1 MNRLFLIFLFSIS
14 FATIITVDDNGPAD
28 YSTIQDAID
37 VSVDGDT
44 VLVHRGFYQ
53 ENILINKSITL
64 ASHAIY
70 DNLTDLESWT
80 FYDDNAQHF
89 DRTSPFDSDAMSIC
103 SKSLSK
109 NQGDAPQ
116 GIIVAQCIGPQFE
129 SPAEIS
135 ALERLGADTVGMTLG
150 PESRLISESGI
161 PHVALA
167 CSSNWAAGRDPTDPR
182 ANIDHH
188 SVDRLAS
195 TMRELVTSCIK
206 SLLIEYSK

>member
-1 MNRLFLIFLFSIS
+1 MFIKTCYQFACPPRCPQRVNLIREYPNRYLVLRDQTSRFRQGVIKENANLFECRKTLEMQTELR
-14 FATIITVDDNGPAD
+14 AD
-28 YSTIQDAID
+28 I
-37 VSVDGDT
+37 
-44 VLVHRGFYQ
+44 
-53 ENILINKSITL
+53 
-64 ASHAIY
+64 
-70 DNLTDLESWT
+70 
-80 FYDDNAQHF
+80 
-89 DRTSPFDSDAMSIC
+89 P
-103 SKSLSK
+103 
-109 NQGDAPQ
+109 
-116 GIIVAQCIGPQFE
+116 FE

-195 TMRELVTSCIK
+195 TMRELVTYCIK
-206 SLLIEYSK
+206 SLLIEYTK